1 MDDYLLCSSQDSDW
15 SLFLSDSDDVDDISL
30 EDITECSVPTEEPND
45 LDENLFVSDDTSIP
59 EDDITSPT
67 TDDFIKLEDLYQ
79 DETLDSTQYSQDN
92 ISLED
97 LQESQSNSYSS
108 IPSSSP
114 SIPDFDQ
121 LQNLPHEIVERSR
134 YSISPH

>member
-79 DETLDSTQYSQDN
+79 DETLDSTDYSQDN
-92 ISLED
+92 IPLED

-134 YSISPH
+134 YSLSLH